1 MHSKV
6 SLMGTITKKKL
17 LALTAAVF
25 FSARALKSLGATT
38 ITYTGYSWIGDVI
51 TISLPRAM

>member
-1 MHSKV
+1 MCKQDKEFLSSMHSKV

-25 FSARALKSLGATT
+25 FSVSGAEVAWRNDH
-38 ITYTGYSWIGDVI
+38 YVHG
-51 TISLPRAM
+51 L